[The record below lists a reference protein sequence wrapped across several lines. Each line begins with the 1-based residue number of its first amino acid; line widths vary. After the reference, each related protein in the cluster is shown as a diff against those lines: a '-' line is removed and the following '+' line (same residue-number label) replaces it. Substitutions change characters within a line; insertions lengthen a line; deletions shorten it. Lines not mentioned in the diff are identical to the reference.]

1 MVSLRT
7 LGCFAASAIAT
18 TSLWAASKGD
28 TPVFDK
34 GEKDDFQKGVVYKE
48 RKETTKKGGKD
59 TKTVKAVA
67 YHVKN
72 LKDPDPE
79 VRQSSCEM
87 LGILLAATA
96 VPDLIDVLRP
106 GREDKIMVLLS
117 ANGALVRITQ
127 KNFGYKNYDEWNNW
141 WLKEGKEF
149 LAKAETGPD
158 EKQKLKSLSA
168 NTLGLELLHRGQHQQ
183 AEQQFLEAVNGDPT
197 VPDYKNNLGL
207 AVMGQARFLDAMEYF
222 KEVMGMNPD
231 LPQPY
236 MNIGRCY
243 SAMGKGIEAL
253 HWFKKAMDMDK
264 EGKLW
269 EPFWMLGREYMRRG
283 EWSTSWEYVDSARTK
298 MEKNNLH
305 DPRVYKDL
313 AIIHYGLD
321 QYHSAWKEIKNV
333 ETLGFDCDAGFVKK
347 VRKALQEQGVDPDA
361 EDKSARQELLGVK
374 VDKEGRRE
382 K

>member
-1 MVSLRT
+1 MSSSRT
-7 LGCFAASAIAT
+7 FGCFVATAIAS
-18 TSLWAASKGD
+18 TSLWAATKG

-34 GEKDDFQKGVVYKE
+34 GEKDDFEKGVVYKE
-48 RKETTKKGGKD
+48 RKENTKRSSKD

-79 VRQSSCEM
+79 VRQSSAEM
-87 LGILLAATA
+87 LGILIAAPA

-117 ANGALVRITQ
+117 AHGALVRITQ
-127 KNFGYKNYDEWNNW
+127 KNFGYKNYEQWNSW
-141 WLKEGKEF
+141 WLSEGKEF
-149 LAKAETGPD
+149 LKKAETGPD
-158 EKQKLKSLSA
+158 EKQKLKGISA
-168 NTLGLELLHRGQHQQ
+168 NTLGLELLHRGQFQQ
-183 AEQQFLEAVNGDPT
+183 AEQQFLEAVNSDPT

-207 AVMGQARFLDAMEYF
+207 AVMGQGRFLDAMEYF

-231 LPQPY
+231 LPQPH

-253 HWFKKAMDMDK
+253 HWFKKAMDIDK

-283 EWSTSWEYVDSARTK
+283 EWSTSYEYVDSARTK

-321 QYHSAWKEIKNV
+321 QFHSAWKEIKNV
-333 ETLGFDCDAGFVKK
+333 ETLGFDCDPGFVKK
-347 VRKALQEQGVDPDA
+347 VRKALQEQGVDPDV
-361 EDKSARQELLGVK
+361 EDKKAREELLGVK
-374 VDKEGRRE
+374 EIKKE